1 MELGSA
7 PRCGPRALPATS
19 PSGPGPR
26 CTRGKPVL
34 LSNALMDAP
43 RAGEGAKRSSSFL
56 SASFF
61 DSQRSLLCPPSPSS
75 SSVASLSDCV
85 SPPGWL

>member
-61 DSQRSLLCPPSPSS
+61 GLSAQPYALPGPPVPLSLACRT
-75 SSVASLSDCV
+75 V
-85 SPPGWL
+85 